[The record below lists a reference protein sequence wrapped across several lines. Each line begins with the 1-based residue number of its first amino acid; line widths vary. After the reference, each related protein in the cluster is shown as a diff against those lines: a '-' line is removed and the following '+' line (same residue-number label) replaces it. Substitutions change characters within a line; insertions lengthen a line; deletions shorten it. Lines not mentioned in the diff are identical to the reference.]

1 MYRLETVRESNEPQT
16 SDQNLEVTLNNAIVP
31 ALQSLDITEYRE
43 GHSFEEAQDAIKRVL
58 AGLDNREH
66 QLQDAIKLTY
76 AMRGWAALIAE
87 ERELYAPYATFDEW
101 LRIVCP
107 KSFKYVL
114 DAMRAVKELESIP
127 YADLLQMPR
136 CNIKLL
142 LQASSGLR
150 DKPEVIEAAKTQPE
164 NLFREMLNLNGQH
177 LEATEWPKW
186 KFTAGDYKA
195 INVVFEHIAV
205 AYEEAGGTD
214 LTTPELRLMA
224 LVNDYIVE
232 HGIEIPT
239 ETIEGETT

>member
-1 MYRLETVRESNEPQT
+1 MNT
-16 SDQNLEVTLNNAIVP
+16 AIVP

-43 GHSFEEAQDAIKRVL
+43 GHSFEEAQDAIKRLL

-87 ERELYAPYATFDEW
+87 ERELYAPYAAFDEW
-101 LRIVCP
+101 LKVVCP
-107 KSFKYVL
+107 KSYKYVL

-150 DKPEVIEAAKTQPE
+150 DKPAVIEAAKTQPE
-164 NLFREMLNLNGQH
+164 NLFRDLLNLHDQH
-177 LEATEWPKW
+177 IPATEWPKW
-186 KFTAGDYKA
+186 KFSDGDYRK
-195 INVVFEHIAV
+195 IELVLDFVGLSEIAV
-205 AYEEAGGTD
+205 GGEE
-214 LTTPELRLMA
+214 LTTPEMKFMRLIQDFM
-224 LVNDYIVE
+224 DE
-232 HGIEIPT
+232 HNLQLPV
-239 ETIEGETT
+239 ETIEAQP